1 MTLGRHLI
9 RHLVL
14 AALQGAIVVVAMMD
28 HRAGIGALIGIG
40 VAAIITAFRD
50 HRQQQRRAAESAA
63 FDERLSV
70 AMAAIRQTA
79 AQAAAQAHNTVDVA
93 GEQH

>member
-14 AALQGAIVVVAMMD
+14 AAFQGAIVVVAMMD

-40 VAAIITAFRD
+40 VAAFITAFRD
-50 HRQQQRRAAESAA
+50 HRWQKLRAAEFAA
-63 FDERLSV
+63 LDERLSV
-70 AMAAIRQTA
+70 AMALIRRTA
-79 AQAAAQAHNTVDVA
+79 TQAHVDVDA
-93 GEQH
+93 IGEHR

>member
-14 AALQGAIVVVAMMD
+14 AAFQGAIVVVAMMD

-50 HRQQQRRAAESAA
+50 HRWQKLRAAESAA
-63 FDERLSV
+63 LDERLSA
-70 AMAAIRQTA
+70 AMGSIC
-79 AQAAAQAHNTVDVA
+79 QAATQAHVDVDTA
-93 GEQH
+93 GKQRWS